1 MKNYSKAAALQIFDP
16 ASVMKS
22 ASLPLNFKLTTSVNL
37 LKRNSGVSISGL
49 SNE

>member
-1 MKNYSKAAALQIFDP
+1 MKNSAKAAAFQIVDP

-22 ASLPLNFKLTTSVNL
+22 ASLPSNFKLTTSVNL
-37 LKRNSGVSISGL
+37 LKRNPGVSVSGI